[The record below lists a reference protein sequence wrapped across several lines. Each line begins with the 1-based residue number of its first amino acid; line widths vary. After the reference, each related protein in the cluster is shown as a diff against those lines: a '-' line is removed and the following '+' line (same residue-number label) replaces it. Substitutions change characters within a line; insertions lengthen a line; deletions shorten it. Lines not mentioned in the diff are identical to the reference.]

1 MVRIVFAI
9 FLFGAPAAFAQISE
23 VPSDDF
29 EWVNIHTVAPTI
41 LIDLRYATS
50 NNITHRPLYPSNMQP
65 LVRAGVARKLITA
78 QAILRHYNRG
88 LKIWDAYRPRG
99 AQAQLWRL
107 APKNDYVANPEDGS
121 GSLHSWGVALD
132 ATIVDDWGRPLAMP
146 TDFDDFTPAAMLHY
160 NGNDALVRTHLHLL
174 QVAMSHAGFY
184 GLRTEWWHFT
194 ASDWQRYVP
203 ERLAK
208 LNNAVVFSTTK

>member
-1 MVRIVFAI
+1 MVRIVFAL
-9 FLFGAPAAFAQISE
+9 FLFRASVACAQIPE
-23 VPSDDF
+23 VPTNDF
-29 EWVNIHTVAPTI
+29 EWVNIRNVVPTI

-65 LVRAGVARKLITA
+65 LVRAGVARRLIPA
-78 QAILRHYNRG
+78 QAILRHYNLG
-88 LKIWDAYRPRG
+88 LKIWDAYRPRK

-107 APKNDYVANPEDGS
+107 VPKNDYVVNPEDGS
-121 GSLHSWGVALD
+121 GSLHSWGVAVD
-132 ATIVDDWGRPLAMP
+132 ATIVDNWGRPISMP

-160 NGNDALVRTHLHLL
+160 AGNDPVVRTHLYLL
-174 QVAMSHAGFY
+174 QVAMSRAGFY

-194 ASDWQRYVP
+194 VRDWKRYVP

-208 LNNAVVFSTTK
+208 LTNAVVLSTTK